1 MKSLLIV
8 PLLFS
13 SIALAHEGQHEP
25 PESEKATPGAC
36 YTYECHKQREEEK
49 GILGRTTERGVQE
62 VEQRAEWYVDN
73 KINEAINKVFSKLP

>member
-36 YTYECHKQREEEK
+36 YTYECYKKREEEK
-49 GILGRTTERGVQE
+49 GILGRATERGVQE
-62 VEQRAEWYVDN
+62 AEQRAEWYVDN

>member
-1 MKSLLIV
+1 MKSLLVV

-36 YTYECHKQREEEK
+36 YTYECYKKREEEK
-49 GILGRTTERGVQE
+49 GILGRAAERGIQQA
-62 VEQRAEWYVDN
+62 EQRTEDYIDGT
-73 KINEAINKVFSKLP
+73 ISRAIDKVFRKLP